1 MKRAL
6 VFDLDDTLYPERR
19 FALSGFAAVSSHVAA
34 RYGASCPA
42 AFALLRREMTSGRRA
57 EAFQALAGRLQLP
70 GTIVPEL
77 CAVYRAHVP
86 ALKLPAATRA
96 VLEQARATWKLAVL
110 TNGAPDIQRRKIAAL
125 GLAALVDAVVYAHE
139 VGEGKPDPAVFRA
152 VCDSVDVPTEASVM
166 TGDNPWCD
174 VDGARRAGLRAIR
187 IRRGQHAHVGDG
199 ETGPADATVRDIS
212 EVPWHAERL
221 IPAEATHVL

>member
-1 MKRAL
+1 
-6 VFDLDDTLYPERR
+6 
-19 FALSGFAAVSSHVAA
+19 
-34 RYGASCPA
+34 
-42 AFALLRREMTSGRRA
+42 REMTAGRRA
-57 EAFQALAGRLQLP
+57 EAFQALAGQLELP

-77 CAVYRAHVP
+77 CAVYRAHAP

-125 GLAALVDAVVYAHE
+125 GLAALVDAVVYAH
-139 VGEGKPDPAVFRA
+139 
-152 VCDSVDVPTEASVM
+152 
-166 TGDNPWCD
+166 
-174 VDGARRAGLRAIR
+174 
-187 IRRGQHAHVGDG
+187 VGDG

-221 IPAEATHVL
+221 LPAEATHVL